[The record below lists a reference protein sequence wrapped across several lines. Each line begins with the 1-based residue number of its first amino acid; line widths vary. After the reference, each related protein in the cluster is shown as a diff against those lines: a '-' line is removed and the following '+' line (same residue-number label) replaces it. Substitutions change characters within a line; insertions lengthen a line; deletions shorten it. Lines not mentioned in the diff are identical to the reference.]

1 MKFRTM
7 VIHAGRVA
15 DTTNTPLNTPLY
27 LSSTF
32 SYPSTEAGK
41 ARFSGQEPGYFYSR
55 MGNPTVT
62 DLEVKLA
69 ALEGSDSAMAVSSG
83 MAATSSTLYALTNHG
98 DEVAF
103 VAPLYGGT
111 DAFLQQTLTRAGVT
125 LTSYASDDD
134 LLANIKPNTK
144 VILFEPLTNPTLKVV
159 DTRKVVAAA
168 KKVGALTVCDNT
180 FYTPYLFRPL
190 ALGVDV
196 VVHSATKY
204 LCGHGDVIAGVIA
217 GGEALMQKIRTVAAK
232 HIGSTISPSDA
243 YLLLRGLKT
252 LPLRMDAHI
261 AGAAKVADYLSQQA
275 GIKTVYFPGLSNHP
289 GHAVVSDTVGHYGAM
304 ISFELE
310 GGFVAVA
317 KLLDQL
323 KLFTQAVSLGD
334 LESLIC
340 HPASTTHAIM
350 SEADRLAS
358 GVTEG
363 LVRVSI
369 GVEDADDLI
378 DDFKQAFAQALGA

>member
-1 MKFRTM
+1 M

-15 DTTNTPLNTPLY
+15 DEHNTPLNTPVY

-41 ARFSGQEPGYFYSR
+41 ARFSGEAPGYFYSR
-55 MGNPTVT
+55 MGNPTVN
-62 DLEVKLA
+62 DLEAKLA
-69 ALEGSDSAMAVSSG
+69 AMEDADSAMAVASG
-83 MAATSSTLYALTNHG
+83 MAATSSTLYALTQQG

-125 LTSYASDDD
+125 LTSYDSDDD

-144 VILFEPLTNPTLKVV
+144 VILFEPLTNPTLKVI
-159 DTRKVVAAA
+159 DSRKVVAAA
-168 KKVGALTVCDNT
+168 KKVGAVTVCDNT

-190 ALGVDV
+190 SLGVDV

-217 GGEALMQKIRTVAAK
+217 GHQDIMQKIRTVAAK

-252 LPLRMDAHI
+252 LPLRMDAHLS
-261 AGAAKVADYLSQQA
+261 GAAKVAEYLSQQA
-275 GIKTVYFPGLSNHP
+275 GIEKVYFPGLTNHP
-289 GHAVVSDTVGHYGAM
+289 GHDVVKDTVGHYGAM
-304 ISFELE
+304 ISFELA
-310 GGFVAVA
+310 GGFEAVA
-317 KLLDQL
+317 KLLNQL

-350 SEADRLAS
+350 STEDRLAS

-363 LVRVSI
+363 LIRVSI
-369 GVEDADDLI
+369 GVEHPDDLI
-378 DDFKQAFAQALGA
+378 ADLKQAFAHAFAA